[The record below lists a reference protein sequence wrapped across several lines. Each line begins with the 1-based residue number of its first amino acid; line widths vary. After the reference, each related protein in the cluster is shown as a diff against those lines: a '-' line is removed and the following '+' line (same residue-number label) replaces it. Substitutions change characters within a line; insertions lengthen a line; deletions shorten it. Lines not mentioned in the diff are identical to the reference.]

1 MLIRKAQRTVTK
13 ARIGM
18 TGPSGSGKTLSAL
31 LMAYGMTGDWEKVG
45 LIDTENRS
53 ADLYA
58 ETTKA
63 GVHIPEF
70 PKIDIEPPY
79 TTEKYIEAIKAFEE
93 YGVQAIIVD
102 SLSHAWA
109 GEGGIIEQKD
119 KLSKTKNSFTAWGE
133 LTPKQNKM
141 VEAILQCSAHIFV
154 TMRSKTEYVLEANE
168 KGKQVPRKVGM
179 APVQR
184 DGLEYEFTLVMDLS
198 AHHIASVSK
207 DRTGLFDGEEFVP
220 GVETGQKL
228 LEWLESGEKVATA
241 ELKEKLLEAWAVL
254 GLSPDMIDAQTKKL
268 FGFPLV
274 GITEKQGQEFLNTLN
289 ERIKAK
295 EPQEEKQN
303 VT

>member
-1 MLIRKAQRTVTK
+1 MLIRKSKRTVTK

-18 TGPSGSGKTLSAL
+18 TGPSGSGKTLTAL
-31 LMAYGMTGDWEKVG
+31 LMAFGMTGDWEKIG

-70 PKIDIEPPY
+70 SKIDLEPPY
-79 TTEKYIEAIKAFEE
+79 TTEKYIEAIKAFED
-93 YGVQAIIVD
+93 YGVEAIIVD

-198 AHHIASVSK
+198 AHHIATVSK
-207 DRTGLFDGEEFVP
+207 DRTGLFDGLEFIP
-220 GVETGQKL
+220 GVETGQQL
-228 LEWLESGEKVATA
+228 LNGWSQGKRLYRMKQQK
-241 ELKEKLLEAWAVL
+241 ELRRHGKRSARN
-254 GLSPDMIDAQTKKL
+254 QKK
-268 FGFPLV
+268 
-274 GITEKQGQEFLNTLN
+274 
-289 ERIKAK
+289 
-295 EPQEEKQN
+295 
-303 VT
+303 

>member
-1 MLIRKAQRTVTK
+1 MLIRKSKRTVTK

-18 TGPSGSGKTLSAL
+18 TGPSGSGKTLTAL
-31 LMAYGMTGDWEKVG
+31 LMAFGMTDDWEKIG

-63 GVHIPEF
+63 GVQIPEF
-70 PKIDIEPPY
+70 LKIDLEPPY
-79 TTEKYIEAIKAFEE
+79 TTEKYIEAIKAFED
-93 YGVQAIIVD
+93 YGVEAIIVD

-198 AHHIASVSK
+198 AHHIATVSK
-207 DRTGLFDGEEFVP
+207 DRTGLFDGLEFIP
-220 GVETGQKL
+220 GVETGQQL
-228 LEWLESGEKVATA
+228 AEWLESGEKIVSNETA
-241 ELKEKLLEAWAVL
+241 EGIKAAWEALGQKPEK
-254 GLSPDMIDAQTKKL
+254 IDAQTKKL
-268 FGFPLV
+268 YGFPLL
-274 GITEKQGQEFLNTLN
+274 GITEKQGIDFLGTLT
-289 ERIKAK
+289 ESIKEK
-295 EPQEEKQN
+295 EVEGDKGN
-303 VT
+303 G